1 MSIAIELYRFIFNFS
16 FAFSNAV
23 SGTYNNFSRFGWSLA
38 IAWVIIA
45 NHLGWGGIIAEFMD
59 HPLWQP
65 LGKLSYCGYIVHF
78 FLISYI
84 FNLDDRPSH
93 FVSIWRT
100 VGAEDNT
107 AFVIRYFQYIHW
119 GIPTVVVSYVFAFFW
134 SCLFEMPIM
143 KLEKMLTANLM
154 PKKSSVPPKQAVEQ
168 STNEDASGTKKNIC

>member
-1 MSIAIELYRFIFNFS
+1 MSLRLWRNLMKATARRRRKS
-16 FAFSNAV
+16 
-23 SGTYNNFSRFGWSLA
+23 A
-38 IAWVIIA
+38 IAWVIVA
-45 NHLGWGGIIAEFMD
+45 NHLGWGGSKQKNCWAIFLTFIIVGIIAEFMD

-78 FLISYI
+78 FFISYV

-107 AFVIRYFQYIHW
+107 TLLIRCFQYIHW

-134 SCLFEMPIM
+134 SCLFEVPIIR
-143 KLEKMLTANLM
+143 LERMLTAGIT
-154 PKKSSVPPKQAVEQ
+154 PKKSPAPPKQIAQ
-168 STNEDASGTKKNIC
+168 